1 MIAEIKENLIS
12 KILMNN
18 DEVLLKQLS
27 LILDSNVNISLNQI
41 EKEAL
46 DVAYKAIENKKV
58 ITDEEMQKEW
68 DEWVK

>member
-12 KILMNN
+12 KILMSN

-46 DVAYKAIENKKV
+46 DVAYKAIENKEV